1 MTVPTFTGELSQTVT
16 IDAPADAVCKHFMDL
31 AAIAD
36 ATDDLEKWTDEGDHT
51 MRLDFK
57 EQKGPGVQFKGY
69 YTVKYTRADDGTVT
83 WSSTGQ
89 GNMRAQGKVTTRE
102 LGPTKTQVE
111 YFEKVEVDM
120 NINRMLARV
129 ARPLVES
136 TVRGGIK
143 SFVAAMK
150 KSLEAKR

>member
-1 MTVPTFTGELSQTVT
+1 MPTFSGELSQTVT
-16 IDAPADAVCKHFMDL
+16 IDAPADAVCQHFMDL

-36 ATDDLEKWTDEGDHT
+36 ATDDVEKWTDEGEHT

-69 YTVKYTRADDGTVT
+69 YTVKYTLGEDGTVT
-83 WSSTGQ
+83 WASTGE
-89 GNMRAQGKVTTRE
+89 GNMRAHGKVTTRE
-102 LGPTKTQVE
+102 LGPNKTQVE
-111 YFEKVEVDM
+111 YFEQVEVDM
-120 NINRMLARV
+120 DINRMLARV

-150 KSLEAKR
+150 KSLEAKQ